1 MVKLLVLG
9 RVVDK
14 PPAQLCDKALVAAP
28 VGENTGAHELCVE
41 VIEIGDTAQSQ
52 MTGFVVVKTGFGI
65 IAIEM
70 GIAALAG
77 EHLLETVGVL
87 HDVPGGNGA
96 HDFKANLGR
105 GCHRGGLVADA
116 HIFPIQGVLAAD
128 FLVFPDFFEDIQRIG
143 GKVEIL

>member
-1 MVKLLVLG
+1 MVKLLILG

-14 PPAQLCDKALVAAP
+14 PPAQLCDKALVTAP

-52 MTGFVVVKTGFGI
+52 MTGFVVVKAGFGI

-77 EHLLETVGVL
+77 ENLLKPVVVL
-87 HDVPGGNGA
+87 HDIPGGNGA
-96 HDFKANLGR
+96 HNFKAHLR
-105 GCHRGGLVADA
+105 GCCYGRGLVANVDVL
-116 HIFPIQGVLAAD
+116 PIQGVCAANEL
-128 FLVFPDFFEDIQRIG
+128 LVP
-143 GKVEIL
+143 